1 MKVCKASRVLSW
13 EEKGGEATVRS
24 GGGGWVWGGE
34 QRVQLSVKRKVPVNH
49 LKNSHR
55 KRTEFFHTRIWGLA
69 GLKRVQPLLFI
80 MSRGPWSN

>member
-34 QRVQLSVKRKVPVNH
+34 QRVQLRVEESAGESFEK
-49 LKNSHR
+49 LSQEKNRILSH
-55 KRTEFFHTRIWGLA
+55 HNMGLGRA
-69 GLKRVQPLLFI
+69 EEGPATAVHNVTGPLE
-80 MSRGPWSN
+80 